1 MTAISFGSETPK
13 IKTLALRD
21 TPAYRVSTNPM
32 SCNTL
37 ELLSAIIGGPHQ
49 IETAEGLLAHFG
61 GDIRRMFNAHIDEF
75 SKVNGVGNQI
85 AARIKASLSLGMM
98 FTRPVEETPSVNS
111 PSDAYALLRE
121 MEFFEQEHL
130 RVILLNTRSHVL
142 GIHEIYVGSVNQAQV
157 RLAEIFRPAI
167 QRNATS
173 IIMAHNHPS
182 TDCSPSPEDIAVTRA
197 AVQAGKLFDIQ
208 LQDHI
213 VIGGGGRYV
222 SLRERGLGF
231 S

>member
-37 ELLSAIIGGPHQ
+37 ELLSAIIGGPRQ
-49 IETAEGLLAHFG
+49 IEIAEGLLAHFE
-61 GDIRRMFNAHIDEF
+61 GDIRRMFNAHMDEF
-75 SKVNGVGNQI
+75 SKVHGVGNQI

-111 PSDAYALLRE
+111 PGDAYVLLQE
-121 MEFFEQEHL
+121 MAFFEQEHL
-130 RVILLNTRSHVL
+130 RVILLNQRSHVL
-142 GIHEIYVGSVNQAQV
+142 GIPEIYVGSVNQAQV
-157 RLAEIFRPAI
+157 RLAEVFRPAI

-173 IIMAHNHPS
+173 IILAHNHPS
-182 TDCSPSPEDIAVTRA
+182 GDPTPSPEDVAVTRA
-197 AVQAGKLFDIQ
+197 AVQAGQLFEITV
-208 LQDHI
+208 QDHL
-213 VIGGGGRYV
+213 VIGGSGRFV

>member
-1 MTAISFGSETPK
+1 MTISLIGSETPK

-21 TPAYRVSTNPM
+21 QPVYRVTTNPAA
-32 SCNTL
+32 CNTM

-49 IETAEGLLAHFG
+49 IEIAEGLLAHFG
-61 GDIRRMFNAHIDEF
+61 GDIRRMFNAHTDEF
-75 SKVNGVGNQI
+75 SKVRGVGNQI

-98 FTRPVEETPSVNS
+98 ITQPSEETPAVNS
-111 PSDAYALLRE
+111 PGDAYALLRD

-130 RVILLNTRSHVL
+130 RVILLNTKSHVL
-142 GIHEIYVGSVNQAQV
+142 GIPEIYIGSVNQAQI

-182 TDCSPSPEDIAVTRA
+182 TDCSPSSEDVAVTRA

-208 LQDHI
+208 LQDHL